1 MNKAEFLKELDRL
14 LSALPKDERQRSVEF
29 YSEMIDDRI
38 EDGASEENAV
48 SDIGSPQRIA
58 EEIIGDTVQPNAVL
72 KRSVSP
78 WTIVFAALASPIWLP
93 ILVSIIA
100 VIVSVYISVWAIIIS
115 IGAVGLGIAAGAVGS
130 VAAAS
135 AMLFTQPVVDAAF
148 IFGCALILAGIAV
161 FVILAFIYVVKA
173 AIKATVWLI
182 GTARTAIACRGG
194 AKA

>member
-38 EDGASEENAV
+38 EDGASEETAV
-48 SDIGSPQRIA
+48 NNIGSPQNIA
-58 EEIIGDTVQPNAVL
+58 EEIIGDAAQPNTVS
-72 KRSVSP
+72 KRRASP
-78 WTIVFAALASPIWLP
+78 WTIVFAVLASPIWLP

-115 IGAVGLGIAAGAVGS
+115 IGAAGLGIAAGAVGS
-130 VAAAS
+130 VAAA
-135 AMLFTQPVVDAAF
+135 AVMLFTQPAADAAF
-148 IFGCALILAGIAV
+148 IFGCALILAGIAM
-161 FVILAFIYVVKA
+161 FVILAFIYAVKA
-173 AIKATVWLI
+173 AIKATIWLI
-182 GTARTAIACRGG
+182 GKARTTIACRGG